1 MARMT
6 SLPERE
12 RGPVGELRRLLPFAR
27 PYWKV
32 AILAFVSLVVAAG
45 AVLTIGQAIR
55 RVVDLGFTG
64 EPGFIDQ
71 YFLALLGVVVVL
83 AVATFGRFYL
93 VTWLGERIVA
103 DLRRAVY
110 DHVITLSPAF
120 YEATRV
126 GELLSRLTA
135 DATLVQSVVDSTAS
149 VAMRN
154 LLLFIGGSVLLV
166 FSSPKLTGIVFLLL
180 PLVVLPLRFFG
191 RKVRLY
197 SREAQ
202 DRVADIA
209 AHAEETL
216 NAVEVVQAFNHE
228 DHDRVRFGQA
238 TERAFA
244 TAVRHIRARA
254 WLTALVM
261 LLVFGAVDLV
271 VWIGATDVIAGE
283 MSGGELAAFVF
294 YAIVVAGAAA
304 ALMEVYGQLQRAAG
318 GAERLVQLLAVAP
331 EIVAPPRPVVLPTPP
346 AGALTLEN
354 VGFHYPSRPNA
365 PALHDVSLDVAAGE
379 TVALVGPSGAGKST
393 LFALLLRFYD
403 PAGGAVRLDGID
415 IAEADPK
422 AVRERLALVP
432 QEPVIFAGSAL
443 DNIRYGRPEA
453 SGAEVRRAAEA
464 AHALEFLEALPEGLE
479 SHLGERGRRLS
490 GGQRQRIA
498 IARAIL
504 RDPAVLLLDEA
515 TSALDAESERMVQ
528 LALERLMAD
537 RTTLVIAHR
546 LATVQKADR
555 IVVLDRGRVVDS
567 GRHGELVKRG
577 GLYARLAALQF
588 DAPFD
593 AGLRA

>member
-1 MARMT
+1 MARIWN
-6 SLPERE
+6 LPERD
-12 RGPVGELRRLLPFAR
+12 RRPVGELKRLVPFLR

-32 AILAFVSLVVAAG
+32 AIAAFVSLVVAAG

-55 RVVDLGFTG
+55 RVVDNGFAK
-64 EPGFIDQ
+64 EAGFIDQ
-71 YFLALLGVVVVL
+71 YFIALLGVVVVL

-93 VTWLGERIVA
+93 VTWLGERVVS

-154 LLLFIGGSVLLV
+154 LLLFLGGSVLLV
-166 FSSPKLTGIVFLLL
+166 ISSPKLTGIVFLML
-180 PLVVLPLRFFG
+180 PVVVVPLRFIG
-191 RKVRLY
+191 RKVRTY
-197 SREAQ
+197 SRQAQ
-202 DRVADIA
+202 DRVADIS

-216 NAVEVVQAFNHE
+216 NAVEVIQAFNHE
-228 DHDRVRFGQA
+228 GHDRARFSRV
-238 TERAFA
+238 TENAFDA
-244 TAVRHIRARA
+244 AVRHIRARA

-271 VWIGATDVIAGE
+271 VWIGATDVIDGR

-294 YAIVVAGAAA
+294 YAIVVAGAAS

-318 GAERLVQLLAVAP
+318 AAERLAQLMGERP
-331 EIVAPPRPVVLPTPP
+331 EIEAPASPLVLPAPA
-346 AGALTLEN
+346 AGALRLEA
-354 VGFHYPSRPNA
+354 VSFHYRTRPDA
-365 PALHDVSLDVAAGE
+365 PALHDVTLDIAAGE

-403 PAGGAVRLDGID
+403 PTSGAVHLDGVD
-415 IAEADPK
+415 IAEADPH
-422 AVRERLALVP
+422 AVRDRFALVP
-432 QEPVIFAGSAL
+432 QEPVIFAASAL

-453 SGAEVRRAAEA
+453 SEAKVRAAAEA
-464 AHALEFLEALPEGLE
+464 AHALDFLEALPEGLA
-479 SHLGERGRRLS
+479 SHLGERGTRLS

-528 LALERLMAD
+528 LALERLMAK

-555 IVVLDRGRVVDS
+555 IVVLDQGRVVDD
-567 GRHGELVKRG
+567 GRHGELVARG

-588 DAPFD
+588 EQA
-593 AGLRA
+593 LRA